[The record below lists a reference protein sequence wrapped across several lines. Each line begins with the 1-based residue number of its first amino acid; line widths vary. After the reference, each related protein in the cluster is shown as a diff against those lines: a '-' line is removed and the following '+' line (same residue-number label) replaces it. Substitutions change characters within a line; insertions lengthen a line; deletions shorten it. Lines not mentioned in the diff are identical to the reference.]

1 MIINIKEGFRFNGK
15 HSKDFGMRLKSRSA
29 PTPEEK
35 SIIEDLPFV
44 QGVYDFSM
52 MLGDRIFNNRPI
64 KYQFETYEREYGN
77 RKVAETVIKNWL
89 MRKGI
94 QPLYDDHDRGFHYL
108 AKCTDVSVEDDHQ
121 GGRLLIEITFDAYPF
136 MISDLPEGND
146 VWDTFNF
153 ELDVSQLVSTQSS
166 MGVFKE
172 LLIGSYATI
181 GAYATAFDG
190 WSSISSNFI
199 GVSRKILSKVSTT
212 QGNSNWAYQLEG
224 ITGNVLEQDIVQS
237 RVNPTKINL
246 LNVGSTSIVPTVVT
260 NNKISIVKGNTVYNF
275 FPGRSK
281 SEMFRLDVG
290 ENHLEI
296 TSIYDT
302 DIEFEFHKELI

>member
-1 MIINIKEGFRFNGK
+1 MIINIKEGFRFDGK

-64 KYQFETYEREYGN
+64 KYQFETYEREYGK
-77 RKVAETVIKNWL
+77 RKMAETVIKNWL

-146 VWDTFNF
+146 VWDTLNF
-153 ELDVSQLVSTQSS
+153 ELDVSQLVSAQSS

-190 WSSISSNFI
+190 WENISSNFI
-199 GVSRKILSKVSTT
+199 GVSRKIISKTPTT
-212 QGNSNWAYQLEG
+212 QGNSNWAYELEG